1 MFDTG
6 QKAIGRIQFCCD
18 FMLKKIVV
26 IYALITTYNFIEG
39 G

>member
-1 MFDTG
+1 MQQFV
-6 QKAIGRIQFCCD
+6 ACMILGRKLLAEFS
-18 FMLKKIVV
+18 FVV